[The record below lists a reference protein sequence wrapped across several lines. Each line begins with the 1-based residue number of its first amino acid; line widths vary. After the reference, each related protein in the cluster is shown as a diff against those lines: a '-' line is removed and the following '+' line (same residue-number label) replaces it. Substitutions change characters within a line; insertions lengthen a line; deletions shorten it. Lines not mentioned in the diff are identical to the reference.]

1 MTMELKTIMEDISRD
16 IEAATKVLFETMI
29 MLDLKFVDASLTAG
43 TFFKSEV
50 ASFVSFMGKYH
61 GLVGVFCTRKFATQ
75 IASSMLMSEFQ
86 EFTAEI
92 IDAIGEVSNMIAGN
106 VKTKI
111 TADYGEMM
119 LSIPMVI
126 IGGEPTSA
134 VITGNLPISC
144 FTKDPWLV
152 TNFTSGNESFVIG
165 LLLKETK

>member
-1 MTMELKTIMEDISRD
+1 MELKTIMDDIAKD

-29 MLDLKFVDASLTAG
+29 MLELKFTDVSLTTG
-43 TFFKSEV
+43 SFFKSEV

-75 IASSMLMSEFQ
+75 IASGMLLSEFS
-86 EFTAEI
+86 EFTTDI
-92 IDAIGEVSNMIAGN
+92 VDAIGEVSNMIAGN

-111 TADYGEMM
+111 TAGYGEMM

-126 IGGEPTSA
+126 VAGEPVNS
-134 VITGNLPISC
+134 VVTGNLPISC

-152 TNFTSGNESFVIG
+152 TNFASGAESFVIG

>member
-1 MTMELKTIMEDISRD
+1 MELKTLMDDISKD

-29 MLDLKFVDASLTAG
+29 MLDLEFVDVSLMTG
-43 TFFKSEV
+43 SFFKAEV
-50 ASFVSFMGKYH
+50 GSFVSFMGKYH
-61 GLVGVFCTRKFATQ
+61 GLVGVFCSKKFATQ
-75 IASSMLMSEFQ
+75 IATGMLMTEFG
-86 EFTAEI
+86 EFTTEI

-126 IGGEPTSA
+126 VAGEPTNSIVA
-134 VITGNLPISC
+134 GSLPISC

-152 TNFTSGNESFVIG
+152 TNFTSRNESFVIG

>member
-1 MTMELKTIMEDISRD
+1 MELKAIMEDISRD
-16 IEAATKVLFETMI
+16 IETATKVLFETMI
-29 MLDLKFVDASLTAG
+29 MLDLKFVDASLTTGA
-43 TFFKSEV
+43 FVKSEV
-50 ASFVSFMGKYH
+50 SSFVSFMGKYH
-61 GLVGVFCTRKFATQ
+61 GIVGVFCTRKFAAQ
-75 IASSMLMSEFQ
+75 IASSMLMMEFSEFTP
-86 EFTAEI
+86 EV

-119 LSIPMVI
+119 LSIPMVM
-126 IGGEPTSA
+126 IGGEPVGAVTSGGIP
-134 VITGNLPISC
+134 VSC

>member
-1 MTMELKTIMEDISRD
+1 MELKTVMDDISKD

-29 MLDLKFVDASLTAG
+29 MLDLKFVDASLTTGA
-43 TFFKSEV
+43 FCKSEV

-61 GLVGVFCTRKFATQ
+61 GLVGVFCTRKFACQ
-75 IASSMLMSEFQ
+75 IASGMLMSEFS
-86 EFTAEI
+86 EFTTEI

-119 LSIPMVI
+119 LSIPMVVI
-126 IGGEPTSA
+126 SGEPTSA
-134 VITGNLPISC
+134 AVAGSLPISC
-144 FTKDPWLV
+144 FVKDPWLV
-152 TNFTSGNESFVIG
+152 TNFISGNESFVIG